1 MNTHTVHVGPLAA
14 ETAAQLAATLV
25 DDLREGLSV
34 NALETIAEL
43 RLHLDAAER
52 TAARHARQAGN
63 SWEVIGEAAG
73 ISKQAA
79 HKKFRAVDA
88 ALELEPA
95 REPMPG
101 EQQLPL
107 DEPAGEQLPLIVIPC
122 GASKDAAPQAAR
134 DLYRGQHFRLAL
146 AAAERLAL
154 KLGGAHV
161 RILSAEHGLLELD
174 ETVAPYEHKL
184 SRADLA
190 GNLPDAVAGQLDAI
204 DPAMVYALTPKLYT
218 ELLATARARQALAAH
233 DAKHVCPDDCRLAGC
248 GDAACATLVAPLEG
262 TASQGEQRAIL
273 SRIKGGAWA

>member
-107 DEPAGEQLPLIVIPC
+107 EPPAAVERRPLVVIPC
-122 GASKDAAPQAAR
+122 GGSKRKHAAPARELYTGQQFTLALDAAQ
-134 DLYRGQHFRLAL
+134 AL
-146 AAAERLAL
+146 AA
-154 KLGGAHV
+154 KMGGADV
-161 RILSAEHGLLELD
+161 RVLSAEHGLVELD
-174 ETVAPYEHKL
+174 QVLEPYDHKL
-184 SRADLA
+184 SRTDLA
-190 GNLPDAVAGQLDAI
+190 GLLPDRVARQLDEL
-204 DPAMVYALTPKLYT
+204 DPLSITALTPKLYS
-218 ELLATARARQALAAH
+218 ELLATARARRAG
-233 DAKHVCPDDCRLAGC
+233 DDCGWLQLPLADCSGI
-248 GDAACATLVAPLEG
+248 
-262 TASQGEQRAIL
+262 GEQRAVL
-273 SRIKGGAWA
+273 ARIKGGAWA